1 MAKWRAL
8 SADKR
13 THLNNLTELTK
24 QKSNS
29 DHINRFSSDEEDDN
43 CDDAIALV
51 EMLRS
56 KHGADTVKQSRSE
69 QLRIKCEDYLKE
81 KTRCLNEITEA
92 IQFDSNGEEEKI
104 SIEAAEDSTAPYTSM
119 TIDECRLVF
128 SKIRQG
134 KLLNEYLEENEDT
147 DDEDGATSVSGA
159 SICSTN
165 DLMVVIDEDE
175 PGDVE
180 KIELTPPQK
189 WCVREMHKE
198 MTKGQMLVLVHGPP
212 GSGKTTTARR
222 LEFELCMKVV
232 FSGTTGTAAAQHK
245 SPTINSLL
253 RLGKSVEFFD
263 SNKQNISVG
272 LKNEIICSFKDAN
285 ILVIDE
291 CSMLNPVMLALID
304 LRLRQCFDA
313 EKVFGGIHII
323 LLGDMFQFPPIGRKL
338 NKPALYQA
346 AVLCSRNRRL
356 PNENYR
362 AGANLFMKFRLL
374 WLKEQKRATAD
385 FAEFLKPL
393 RSTNLKQPIT
403 EN

>member
-1 MAKWRAL
+1 MWYKRSTYKLFHNLVHGLKQPKLTRTLLAKWRAL

-24 QKSNS
+24 PKTNM
-29 DHINRFSSDEEDDN
+29 DHRNRCSSDEEDDK

-56 KHGADTVKQSRSE
+56 KHGAETVKQSRSE
-69 QLRIKCEDYLKE
+69 QLRIKNEDYLKE
-81 KTRCLNEITEA
+81 KIRCLNEITEA
-92 IQFDSNGEEEKI
+92 LHFDSNGEEEKI
-104 SIEAAEDSTAPYTSM
+104 SIEAAEDSMEPYTSM
-119 TIDECRLVF
+119 TIDKCRLVF
-128 SKIRQG
+128 SKISQG
-134 KLLNEYLEENEDT
+134 KLLNEYLEEDEDT
-147 DDEDGATSVSGA
+147 DDEDGTSSVSG
-159 SICSTN
+159 SSRCSSN
-165 DLMVVIDEDE
+165 DLMVVVDEDE
-175 PGDVE
+175 SGGCDE
-180 KIELTPPQK
+180 IELTPPQK

-198 MTKGQMLVLVHGPP
+198 MTKGQMLVIVHGPP

-222 LEFELCMKVV
+222 LEFELRMKVV
-232 FSGTTGTAAAQHK
+232 FSGTTGTASAQHK

-272 LKNEIICSFKDAN
+272 LKNEIICSFKEAK

-356 PNENYR
+356 PHENYR

-374 WLKEQKRATAD
+374 
-385 FAEFLKPL
+385 
-393 RSTNLKQPIT
+393 
-403 EN
+403 